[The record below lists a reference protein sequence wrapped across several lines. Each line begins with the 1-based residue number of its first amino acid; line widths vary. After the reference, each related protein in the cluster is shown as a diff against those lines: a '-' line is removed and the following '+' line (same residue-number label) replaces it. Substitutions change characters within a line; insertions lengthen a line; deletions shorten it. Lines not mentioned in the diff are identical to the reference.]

1 MTTRTETPFVLS
13 DLPIPPGEI
22 LEEELEARGVTR
34 NELATLMAIDP
45 QTIGEIVRGEK
56 AIDAETAVN
65 LANALGIGAHY
76 WLGLEADYAAALG
89 ANGAQT
95 ETKHESPPLDP
106 ISLYG
111 RGRAR
116 GRRGV

>member
-1 MTTRTETPFVLS
+1 MATRTKTPFVLS

-22 LEEELEARGVTR
+22 LEEELEACGMTR
-34 NELATLMAIDP
+34 NELAMRMAIDP
-45 QTIGEIVRGEK
+45 RTVGEIIRGEK
-56 AIDAETAVN
+56 TIDLETAIN

-95 ETKHESPPLDP
+95 ETTFAP
-106 ISLYG
+106 
-111 RGRAR
+111 RAAAFQ
-116 GRRGV
+116 

>member
-1 MTTRTETPFVLS
+1 MSTKIKTPFVLS

-22 LEEELEARGVTR
+22 LEEELEARGMTR

-45 QTIGEIVRGEK
+45 QTIGEIIRGEK
-56 AIDAETAVN
+56 AIDTETAVN

-95 ETKHESPPLDP
+95 ETNRE
-106 ISLYG
+106 
-111 RGRAR
+111 
-116 GRRGV
+116 RRIPSHLMGEG